1 MTREFKAKT
10 PGNFSAPDEQDVDA
24 VVESPEIAA
33 YIAKQVAAK
42 LDIELQKHNR
52 AALTRAVDASGLPH
66 QDDIDPAKISQMVL
80 TQQGY
85 VVPHGKEP
93 VIK

>member
-24 VVESPEIAA
+24 VVDSPEIAA
-33 YIAKQVAAK
+33 YIALQVAAK
-42 LDIELQKHNR
+42 LDIELQKHARVNR
-52 AALTRAVDASGLPH
+52 VADASGLPH

-93 VIK
+93 LIK

>member
-10 PGNFSAPDEQDVDA
+10 PGNFSAPSEPESDVAMD
-24 VVESPEIAA
+24 SPEIAA
-33 YIAKQVAAK
+33 YIAKQVAAQ
-42 LDIELQKHNR
+42 LDVELQKHGR
-52 AALTRAVDASGLPH
+52 VTRAVDASGLPH

-93 VIK
+93 LIK

>member
-1 MTREFKAKT
+1 MTRELKPKT
-10 PGNFSAPDEQDVDA
+10 PGDFAGEDA
-24 VVESPEIAA
+24 VIESPEIAA

-52 AALTRAVDASGLPH
+52 AARSVDATGLPH
-66 QDDIDPAKISQMVL
+66 QDDINPASITKMVL

-93 VIK
+93 LIK